1 MRNWPICD
9 IFLKK
14 QQEDEHEATAI
25 QTLTLQRRFKMIEND
40 MYGGFI
46 VSRNVYNGIPVR
58 YSFREK
64 SSIEQLN
71 GWNLLSEKDDD
82 EYIKNPD
89 NFIIINAESIN
100 KIAPVILEIFEAP
113 YGSDLFWL
121 YEEGVF
127 IGFYDLTLE
136 REITIDE
143 ILENS

>member
-1 MRNWPICD
+1 
-9 IFLKK
+9 
-14 QQEDEHEATAI
+14 
-25 QTLTLQRRFKMIEND
+25 MIEND